1 MLKFVTMIQRIQTVY
16 LIVAF
21 IALVLQF
28 FFPVA
33 AFTYG
38 NTVDTYLGT
47 ISFYVYGLEK
57 QPDTLEPAYKFLFY
71 LPLIILSV
79 LILALTVMTILQYK
93 KRLRQLRTINFAI
106 LLNIVLIVLLFFYT
120 DKIAKD
126 ISLPTEY
133 RVGSVFPLISLVFLV
148 LAMYTIKRDER
159 LVRSLDR
166 LR

>member
-1 MLKFVTMIQRIQTVY
+1 MIQRIQTVY
-16 LIVAF
+16 LILAF
-21 IALVLQF
+21 IALILQF

-47 ISFYVYGLEK
+47 VSFFLYGLVK

-71 LPLIILSV
+71 LPLIIIAIF
-79 LILALTVMTILQYK
+79 ILALTVLTILQYR

-120 DKIAKD
+120 DKISKD

-133 RVGSVFPLISLVFLV
+133 RMGSVFPLISLVFLI
-148 LAMYTIKRDER
+148 LAMYAIKKDER